1 MGAYDNFL
9 KIKEIRRVLKVEDYE
24 KALRILDTMNLNKVK
39 KTGDLE
45 LIVKVFIEN
54 KRYQEAF
61 ELLVGIYEKTQSRK
75 TLYELVGLSI
85 KSNNIED
92 AQRYLEE
99 YEELAADD
107 FYCYIFRYMIYK
119 RQGKP
124 LEVLIETLENLKKK
138 QYIEKWAY
146 ELAKLY
152 YKAGLEEKCIKEC
165 SDIIL
170 WFAEGKYVEKAIVLK
185 AYYSGEADKE
195 TILEKLK
202 ERASSKKTDNHD
214 DV

>member
-9 KIKEIRRVLKVEDYE
+9 KIKEIRRVLKVENYE

-39 KTGDLE
+39 KIGDIE

-61 ELLVGIYEKTQSRK
+61 ELLVDIYEKTQSRK

-99 YEELAADD
+99 YEVLAADD

-119 RQGKP
+119 KQGKP

-202 ERASSKKTDNHD
+202 ERSSLKTTDNID